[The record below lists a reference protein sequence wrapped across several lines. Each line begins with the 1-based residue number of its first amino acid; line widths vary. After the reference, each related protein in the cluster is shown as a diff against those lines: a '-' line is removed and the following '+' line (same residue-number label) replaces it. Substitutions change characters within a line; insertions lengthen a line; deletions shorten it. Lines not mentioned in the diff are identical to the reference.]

1 MSEQPVEPTSAP
13 THSPDPL
20 PANVPTPEP
29 GAPSS
34 ALAPVVGTT
43 AVVTGH
49 YTTPTGNV
57 SSTVNP
63 TILPGGEPDPTT
75 ASEPSGTTPTP
86 VAVLVPETPKVPVGA
101 VTPRGDVMRR
111 RTDDDVLYG
120 EFAKVIA
127 GPYEGKTV
135 SVQSTVETGADGY
148 PTRMLVKTRD
158 DRDELVVVNYKDLRP
173 VAQGGR

>member
-29 GAPSS
+29 GVPSS

-43 AVVTGH
+43 SVTAPTATV
-49 YTTPTGNV
+49 TT
-57 SSTVNP
+57 TVAADP
-63 TILPGGEPDPTT
+63 TIPPVGEAPDPTPT
-75 ASEPSGTTPTP
+75 SSTGSDRSGSTPKP
-86 VAVLVPETPKVPVGA
+86 VAVIEPARVPVGA

-173 VAQGGR
+173 VARGGR